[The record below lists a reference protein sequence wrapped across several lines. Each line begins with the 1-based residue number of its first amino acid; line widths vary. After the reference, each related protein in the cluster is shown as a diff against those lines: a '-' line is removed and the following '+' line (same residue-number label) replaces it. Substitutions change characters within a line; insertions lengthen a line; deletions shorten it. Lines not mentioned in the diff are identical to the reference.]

1 MNTEPL
7 IRWLNKEL
15 SQKLEC
21 EVGDEYA
28 RFYFTA
34 LFLKRINIIFNNDNL
49 YLKEH
54 FKN

>member
-28 RFYFTA
+28 RFYFIA
-34 LFLKRINIIFNNDNL
+34 LFLKRNKC
-49 YLKEH
+49 YSQ
-54 FKN
+54 